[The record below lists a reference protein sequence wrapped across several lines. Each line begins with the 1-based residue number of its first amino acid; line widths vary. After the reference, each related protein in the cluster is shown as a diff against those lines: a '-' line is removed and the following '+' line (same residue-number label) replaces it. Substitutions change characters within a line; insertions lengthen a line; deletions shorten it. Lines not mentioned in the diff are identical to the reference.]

1 MNVRTSRVAIDPQ
14 SITDV
19 TRTINYSTPFIEY
32 VISPLPL

>member
-19 TRTINYSTPFIEY
+19 TRTIKYLTLFTEY
-32 VISPLPL
+32 VISPLPF

>member
-1 MNVRTSRVAIDPQ
+1 MNVLTSSAAIDPQ

-19 TRTINYSTPFIEY
+19 TGTMNYSALSIEY